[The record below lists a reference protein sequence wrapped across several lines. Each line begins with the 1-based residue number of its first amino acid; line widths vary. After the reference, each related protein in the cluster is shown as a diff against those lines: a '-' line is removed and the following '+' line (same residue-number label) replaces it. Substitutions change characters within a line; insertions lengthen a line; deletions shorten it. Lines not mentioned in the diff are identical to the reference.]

1 MVMRTVEPLSKEEWI
16 HLMEILERGPTEAQ
30 KKMYVEAD
38 RIFASSQAESRTRA
52 APIE

>member
-1 MVMRTVEPLSKEEWI
+1 MVMRTVETLSKDEWL

-38 RIFASSQAESRTRA
+38 RVYAESK
-52 APIE
+52 